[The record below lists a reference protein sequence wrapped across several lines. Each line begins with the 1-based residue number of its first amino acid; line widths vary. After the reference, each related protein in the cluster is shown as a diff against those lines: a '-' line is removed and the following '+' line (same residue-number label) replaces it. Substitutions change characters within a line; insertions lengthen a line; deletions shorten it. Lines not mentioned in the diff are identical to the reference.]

1 MDQYKLEQ
9 LIQRSEGPKL
19 DFKMMIDLSLDGSK
33 KELAKDVIA
42 LANSRGGRGYLII
55 GVEDKTKRLVGIDQD
70 EITEERIQQVVA
82 NRAYPPVEIRY
93 ECFELNNKVIGVIT
107 VFKSSNAPHQMRQ
120 TGAFYLRRGST
131 TDIATRD
138 EIARLMQASGLV
150 NIEIMPLKEIDIEV
164 LNMNKVSKFLEKH
177 GAVSGELNY
186 TLLRNLGI
194 IRYDRESEAYNPTVG
209 ALLLFCDN
217 PQLYMPHSGIKVI
230 NRSEINMG
238 IKHFNGPIL
247 TVLDN
252 VVGYFDSLMNHAN
265 YPLDVLEEVL
275 GNALVHRDY
284 FDNSRKIVVYISNN
298 KVEVINPGALL
309 GYERINSLMKEV
321 NPARRNNW
329 LYEKVIMLDE
339 KNRFIDGGTGLQR
352 IRKGFKK
359 GGKVRFINL
368 RKLNLFKVIL
378 PGINEGNK

>member
-9 LIQRSEGPKL
+9 LIQKNEGPKL

-42 LANSRGGRGYLII
+42 IANSRGGRGYLVI
-55 GVEDKTKRLVGIDQD
+55 GVEDKTKRLVGIDRD

-82 NRAYPPVEIRY
+82 NRASPPVEIRY
-93 ECFELNNKVIGVIT
+93 ECFELREKVIGVIT

-138 EIARLMQASGLV
+138 EIARLLQTSGLV
-150 NIEIMPLKEIDIEV
+150 NIELMPLKEIDIEV
-164 LNMNKVSKFLEKH
+164 LNMNKVSDFLEKH
-177 GAVSGELNY
+177 GALDGELNY

-194 IRYDRESEAYNPTVG
+194 IRYDRESEGYNPTVG

-230 NRSEINMG
+230 NRIGPDMG
-238 IKHFNGPIL
+238 IKHFNGPML
-247 TVLDN
+247 TVLDD
-252 VVGYFDSLMNHAN
+252 VVDYFGEIIMNEN
-265 YPLDVLEEVL
+265 YPMDVLEEVV
-275 GNALVHRDY
+275 GNALIHRDY
-284 FDNSRKIVVYISNN
+284 FDSSRKIVIYISRN
-298 KVEVINPGALL
+298 KIEVINPGALL

-321 NPARRNNW
+321 NPARRNHW
-329 LYEKVIMLDE
+329 LYEKVIMLDD
-339 KNRFIDGGTGLQR
+339 KNRFIDGGTGLQK
-352 IRKGFKK
+352 IRKRFEK
-359 GGKVRFINL
+359 GQKVRFISL

-378 PGINEGNK
+378 PGIDNSN